1 MKTYTVDGSRVTG
14 AADFYTEL
22 GRAVNG
28 PDGYFGSN
36 LDALVDCLRGG
47 FGTPEDEPFG
57 FRLTHADDVRTA
69 LGAKLYS
76 EVLDVFATAGVPVT
90 AEPHS
95 GRAGRTG

>member
-1 MKTYTVDGSRVTG
+1 MKTYTVDGRRV
-14 AADFYTEL
+14 ADVEGFYTEL

-57 FRLTHADDVRTA
+57 FRITHADEVRSA
-69 LGAKLYS
+69 LGAKLYAQ
-76 EVLDVFATAGVPVT
+76 VVDVFATARVPLST
-90 AEPHS
+90 SPSPA
-95 GRAGRTG
+95 

>member
-1 MKTYTVDGSRVTG
+1 MRTYTVDGSRVSG

-57 FRLTHADDVRTA
+57 FRLTHADEVRTA
-69 LGAKLYS
+69 LGPKLYD
-76 EVLDVFATAGVPVT
+76 EVVDVFSTADVPLT
-90 AEPHS
+90 AEPGD
-95 GRAGRTG
+95 GRAGRTA

>member
-69 LGAKLYS
+69 LGTKLYS

-90 AEPHS
+90 TEPHS

>member
-1 MKTYTVDGSRVTG
+1 MKTYIVDGRRV
-14 AADFYTEL
+14 ADVEDFYTEL

-57 FRLTHADDVRTA
+57 FRITHADDVRSA
-69 LGAKLYS
+69 LGAKLYA
-76 EVLDVFATAGVPVT
+76 EVVDVFSTSGVPLT
-90 AEPHS
+90 TSPSPA
-95 GRAGRTG
+95 